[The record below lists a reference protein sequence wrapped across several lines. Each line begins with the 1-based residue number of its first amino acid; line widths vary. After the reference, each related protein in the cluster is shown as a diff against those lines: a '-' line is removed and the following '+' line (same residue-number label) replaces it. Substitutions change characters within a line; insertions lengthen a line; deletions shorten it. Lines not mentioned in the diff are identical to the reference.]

1 MSHSFGV
8 GTLFKAL
15 KLRRSFKG
23 IKPRIIASE
32 SFSKFCPSDAP
43 VSQGKREHPSNC
55 IFSSH
60 SFIQLINIPIFT
72 EHQRV
77 E

>member
-23 IKPRIIASE
+23 IKPQIIALE
-32 SFSKFCPSDAP
+32 SFSKFCPSDAR
-43 VSQGKREHPSNC
+43 VLQGKKWSPEVGGSW
-55 IFSSH
+55 S
-60 SFIQLINIPIFT
+60 QVT
-72 EHQRV
+72 Q
-77 E
+77 